1 MKIEELKIKAFDIR
15 NQIDQLEQERMKLID
30 EYNKIVIEI
39 SKFEYCSSKRNQEII

>member
-30 EYNKIVIEI
+30 EYNKVVIEI
-39 SKFEYCSSKRNQEII
+39 NKLENKKE